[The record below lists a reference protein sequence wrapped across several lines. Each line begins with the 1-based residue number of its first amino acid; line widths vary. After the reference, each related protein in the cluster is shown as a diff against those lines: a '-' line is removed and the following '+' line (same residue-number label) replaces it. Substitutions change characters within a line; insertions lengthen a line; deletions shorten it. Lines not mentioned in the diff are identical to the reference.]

1 MPSKA
6 ADQTPEPQQSRSAA
20 LTSPM
25 GSTRNSALARC
36 LLATLTMAS
45 CGALRAQTD
54 EIQVYDAGIAPV
66 GVFAL
71 TWHNNFTTSGARAPE
86 NPGGVVPNHS
96 LNGVTEWAYGVT
108 HWFEAGLYLPLYTAT
123 SDGAVLVGRLQAAD
137 AAGEPRRGAYDDF
150 GPLRHFYASAQQS
163 HQLFAVLDYRTA
175 SSLTLEAGVGFGLTG
190 ATDHR
195 VLKLILTRDLNVPR
209 TP

>member
-1 MPSKA
+1 MPREA
-6 ADQTPEPQQSRSAA
+6 ADQTPEPQQFPSAA
-20 LTSPM
+20 VASM
-25 GSTRNSALARC
+25 GSTLNSALARC
-36 LLATLTMAS
+36 LLATLAMAS
-45 CGALRAQTD
+45 SGSVLAQTD
-54 EIQVYDAGIAPV
+54 EIQVYDAGIAPI

-71 TWHNNFTTSGARAPE
+71 TWHNNFTASGARAPA

-175 SSLTLEAGVGFGLTG
+175 SSLTLEAGVGFGLAG

-195 VLKLILTRDLNVPR
+195 VLKLILTRDLNAPH

>member
-6 ADQTPEPQQSRSAA
+6 ADQTPEPRQSRSAA
-20 LTSPM
+20 FTSPL
-25 GSTRNSALARC
+25 GSTLNSALARC

-45 CGALRAQTD
+45 CVALRAQTD

-96 LNGVTEWAYGVT
+96 LNGVTEWAYGLAR
-108 HWFEAGLYLPLYTAT
+108 WSEAGLYLPLYTVPGLDFAPAT
-123 SDGAVLVGRLQAAD
+123 RIAFNLSRAWALAA
-137 AAGEPRRGAYDDF
+137 E
-150 GPLRHFYASAQQS
+150 
-163 HQLFAVLDYRTA
+163 
-175 SSLTLEAGVGFGLTG
+175 E
-190 ATDHR
+190 
-195 VLKLILTRDLNVPR
+195 
-209 TP
+209 

>member
-1 MPSKA
+1 MPREA
-6 ADQTPEPQQSRSAA
+6 ADQTPEPQQFPSAA
-20 LTSPM
+20 AASM
-25 GSTRNSALARC
+25 GSTLSSGLARC
-36 LLATLTMAS
+36 LLATLAMAS
-45 CGALRAQTD
+45 CGSVLAQTD

-123 SDGAVLVGRLQAAD
+123 PDGAVLVDGFKLRMLLVSPD
-137 AAGEPRRGAYDDF
+137 AAHTTTLARCGTSTRAHSSP
-150 GPLRHFYASAQQS
+150 
-163 HQLFAVLDYRTA
+163 T
-175 SSLTLEAGVGFGLTG
+175 SSLRYSTTVAHPRSRSRRAWASGWPAQPITVYSSSFSR
-190 ATDHR
+190 AT
-195 VLKLILTRDLNVPR
+195 
-209 TP
+209 